1 MRKFLKEIGAFS
13 VIPLVCIV
21 ACISFVAYTSSTIEY
36 KMDARITDLVI
47 GDSHTQCAINDDL
60 ASNWKNVSERSES
73 FYFSYYKLEGL
84 IEENPSIERVY
95 LGFSYHSLSEYYDK
109 FIDGEYSAGV
119 SSKYFYMLPVKEK
132 LKLIYW
138 NVDRLP
144 AMCGGIFSESAKLL
158 FVHEPVSFGAYS
170 NDFTGTMVS
179 NSALEKRLKFQFY
192 TDERINDF
200 SQINQLYLD
209 RIIKLCASKE
219 VELVFLNT
227 PLHLNYRR
235 GIPEVYIDKYDDLLS
250 QYHMKAIDFSCLS
263 LNDSCFVPDGDHV
276 SRMGA
281 DITTK
286 ELLRIMQEQVG
297 NVDF

>member
-1 MRKFLKEIGAFS
+1 
-13 VIPLVCIV
+13 
-21 ACISFVAYTSSTIEY
+21 
-36 KMDARITDLVI
+36 MDARITDLVI